1 MSDDK
6 NEVVNQTENMQQV
19 FQKEEKSVEAKTF
32 SEDYVKAL
40 REENKAFRVNAKN
53 YETKLK
59 EVLELSSDTD
69 LSNVDNLIK
78 SHKESTKKQIEGV
91 LKLANDKL
99 IQSEIKSLNNYNTK
113 LVEKLLDKTKIS
125 IDDEG
130 NIQGL
135 NEELEK
141 LELEFPEIKKS
152 TINTTPPPNPVG
164 GTKTEI
170 EQLESAYEEAQK
182 QGNLALLISIKNKIF
197 SMRQN

>member
-1 MSDDK
+1 MSEDK
-6 NEVVNQTENMQQV
+6 SQVVDQVENKQQV
-19 FQKEEKSVEAKTF
+19 FQKEEKITEAKTF

-78 SHKESTKKQIEGV
+78 NHKESTKKQIEGV

-113 LVEKLLDKTKIS
+113 LVEKLLDKSKIS

-141 LELEFPEIKKS
+141 LELEFPEIKKA
-152 TINTTPPPNPVG
+152 TINTAPPPNPVG
-164 GTKTEI
+164 GTKTEL

-182 QGNLALLISIKNKIF
+182 QGNLALLISLKNKIF
-197 SMRQN
+197 NLRQN